1 MGFGIATLGYGF
13 LLTYTLG
20 GGVIGVPLIM
30 YGFYKAAA
38 TERRFLYACISG
50 TFMLPYSVLLL
61 LTHFPSILS
70 IGQDTM
76 IYQTFYAVFL
86 LAWISMT
93 FYFYSGVKIIALNN
107 KADRLLKKAN
117 NRMILTIAVL
127 FLGFLF
133 FLNESIASVEL
144 VLGVFL
150 ALHIIIILNVWFLHS
165 CFLIITTASQWEKDK
180 ELIAK
185 EAEKQRKKNSE

>member
-1 MGFGIATLGYGF
+1 
-13 LLTYTLG
+13 
-20 GGVIGVPLIM
+20 
-30 YGFYKAAA
+30 
-38 TERRFLYACISG
+38 
-50 TFMLPYSVLLL
+50 
-61 LTHFPSILS
+61 
-70 IGQDTM
+70 
-76 IYQTFYAVFL
+76 
-86 LAWISMT
+86 
-93 FYFYSGVKIIALNN
+93 
-107 KADRLLKKAN
+107 
-117 NRMILTIAVL
+117 MILTIAVL